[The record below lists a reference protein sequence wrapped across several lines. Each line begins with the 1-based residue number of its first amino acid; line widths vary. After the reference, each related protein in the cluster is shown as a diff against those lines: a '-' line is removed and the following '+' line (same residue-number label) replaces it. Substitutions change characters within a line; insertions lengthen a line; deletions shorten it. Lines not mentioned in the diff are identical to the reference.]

1 MSKHSNAPTRRRGKA
16 LPRHGRRVKAGCVK
30 HRNPL
35 SIILTAS
42 WPRSMSVFCSMCSCE
57 SPSFLTIGLDLLYC
71 KNMICFYAREN
82 QRVMR
87 NSVLLCETIAR
98 PFICFIIIV
107 IFLIPMPVVLNRELL
122 SAIWFVI
129 SIPAS
134 LLR

>member
-1 MSKHSNAPTRRRGKA
+1 MPDFGVA
-16 LPRHGRRVKAGCVK
+16 
-30 HRNPL
+30 
-35 SIILTAS
+35 
-42 WPRSMSVFCSMCSCE
+42 
-57 SPSFLTIGLDLLYC
+57 D
-71 KNMICFYAREN
+71 CFYAREN

-87 NSVLLCETIAR
+87 NSVLLCETIAH
-98 PFICFIIIV
+98 PFICFIIRV

>member
-1 MSKHSNAPTRRRGKA
+1 MPDFGVA
-16 LPRHGRRVKAGCVK
+16 
-30 HRNPL
+30 
-35 SIILTAS
+35 
-42 WPRSMSVFCSMCSCE
+42 
-57 SPSFLTIGLDLLYC
+57 DL
-71 KNMICFYAREN
+71 FYAREN

-98 PFICFIIIV
+98 PFIGFIIRV